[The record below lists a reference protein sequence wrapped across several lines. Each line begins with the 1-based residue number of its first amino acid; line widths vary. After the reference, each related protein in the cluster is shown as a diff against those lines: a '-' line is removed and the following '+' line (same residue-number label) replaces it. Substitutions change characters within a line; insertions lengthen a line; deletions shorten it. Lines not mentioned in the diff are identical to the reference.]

1 MFHENCVAFVLCRKK
16 VFNLNSSDETS
27 RDSNEKDYL
36 QNIFM
41 PATQAGFSVF
51 MQIMWSWKLG
61 QVIVC
66 Y

>member
-1 MFHENCVAFVLCRKK
+1 MYKK
-16 VFNLNSSDETS
+16 AFNLNSSDETFG
-27 RDSNEKDYL
+27 DSNEKDYL

-61 QVIVC
+61 QVIVFF
-66 Y
+66 